1 MKSKKITRGI
11 FSVVIILLSIIFVI
25 PFLTIISA
33 SFTDELTLK
42 QFGYSLI
49 PAKFSLEAYSYIFKY
64 SFGEILSSYG
74 VTIFVSAVG
83 TVCGVTIMS
92 LMAYPLARQDFKYR
106 RVFSFFLYFTMLFSG
121 GMVPSY
127 ILISKYLHLT
137 DTIWV
142 LILPQLL
149 SAWNIFLLR
158 TYFSSV
164 PMDILESAKIDGLN
178 ERGIFVKMIIPL
190 SKHGV
195 ATISLFMLL
204 MYWNEW
210 FASMLYINSDK
221 YISLQYLLVKMLNN
235 AEFLKNNAGAAS
247 VNTEV
252 LPGKNLRMATCILAA
267 GPMIAVFPFFQK
279 YFVKG
284 VMVGSVKG

>member
-1 MKSKKITRGI
+1 MKSKKITRRV
-11 FSVVIILLSIIFVI
+11 FSVMLIILSIVFVI
-25 PFLTIISA
+25 PFLIVLSA
-33 SFTDELTLK
+33 SFTPEMTLK
-42 QFGYSLI
+42 QFGYSVI
-49 PAKFSLEAYSYIFKY
+49 PQKLSLEAYEYIFKN
-64 SFGEILSSYG
+64 SLTQIISSYG
-74 VTIFVSAVG
+74 VTIFVSTVG
-83 TVCGVTIMS
+83 TICGVIIMS
-92 LMAYPLARQDFKYR
+92 MIAYPISRPDFKYR
-106 RVFSFFLYFTMLFSG
+106 KPISFFLYFTMLFSG

-142 LILPQLL
+142 LILPQMLG
-149 SAWNIFLLR
+149 AWNIFLLR
-158 TYFSSV
+158 TYFASV
-164 PMDILESAKIDGLN
+164 PTEILESAKIDGLN
-178 ERGIFVKMIIPL
+178 ERGIFIKMIVPL
-190 SKHGV
+190 SKHGI

-210 FASMLYINSDK
+210 FSSMLYINNDQ
-221 YISLQYLLVKMLNN
+221 YVSLQYLLVKILNSV
-235 AEFLKNNAGAAS
+235 EFLKNNAAGM
-247 VNTEV
+247 VNEEV